1 VRVRVPMIRLRGIRK
16 VYRLGEIEVH
26 ALKGVDLDIGEHE
39 FVCVMGA
46 SGSGKST
53 LMNIIGC
60 LDRPTSGTYLL
71 DDRDVSTFRD
81 TDLARVRNE
90 QVGFVFQTFNLLPR
104 VTAQRNVELP
114 LVYAGAPVRERRR
127 RAVTALERVDLSDR
141 GHHKPS
147 ELSGGQRQR
156 VAIARALVNDPNIIF
171 ADEPTGNLDSRTG
184 LSIIAVFQRLH
195 RQGATI
201 IMVTHE
207 MDIALHCER
216 IVHLKDGMVEGD
228 EQVTR
233 PKDAETELA
242 RVADLD
248 TDRLEDAMSK
258 HQGEFDEH

>member
-1 VRVRVPMIRLRGIRK
+1 MPGPMISLRGIRK
-16 VYRLGEIEVH
+16 IYRLGEVEVH
-26 ALKGVDLDIGEHE
+26 ALKGIDLDVGEHE

-60 LDRPTSGTYLL
+60 LDRPTSGSYML
-71 DDRDVSTFRD
+71 DNRDVSTFRD
-81 TDLARVRNE
+81 VDLARVRNE

-104 VTAQRNVELP
+104 VSAQRNVELP
-114 LVYAGAPVRERRR
+114 LVYAGLSVRERRR
-127 RAVTALERVDLSDR
+127 RAVAALERVDLADR
-141 GHHKPS
+141 ARHKPN

-184 LSIIAVFQRLH
+184 LSIISIFQRLH

-216 IVHLKDGMVEGD
+216 IVHLKDGQIEGD
-228 EQVTR
+228 EKVTH
-233 PKDAETELA
+233 PKDAEAELA

-248 TDRLEDAMSK
+248 TDRLQDAMLK
-258 HQGEFDEH
+258 HRGDADEH